1 MVWLLNSNSLIDPGI
16 LAMKGEYCFPNL
28 DFDIAKMTF
37 DLRCI
42 KKSMFHQ
49 HNLDQLHNSGDC
61 QDDFK
66 VSTLAD
72 ATQKLGGIT
81 RGRRTQKSSASASIQ
96 FPRPRFSHGLKRKKL
111 ELAGEIKRHKEMG
124 NLWLSRDCGQFRPI
138 YV

>member
-81 RGRRTQKSSASASIQ
+81 TY
-96 FPRPRFSHGLKRKKL
+96 KRETNTKIICKCINRVS
-111 ELAGEIKRHKEMG
+111 LA
-124 NLWLSRDCGQFRPI
+124 
-138 YV
+138 